1 MLADIA
7 VMLRLIYGSA
17 SERRVDKARESYA
30 GLLARMRW
38 WRVAVPDLAAQ
49 PGKTNAELLEELEDL
64 CKELNQRVANYV
76 DAAGE
81 SQEAK
86 DEGLLLAVRLKRL
99 LDDAC
104 YARWGNNSDSL
115 GSLKHDLEA

>member
-64 CKELNQRVANYV
+64 CKELNQRGANYV

-86 DEGLLLAVRLKRL
+86 DEGCFSRS
-99 LDDAC
+99 
-104 YARWGNNSDSL
+104 GSN
-115 GSLKHDLEA
+115 GSLTTLVMPAGGTTAIL